1 MALISCIE
9 CGKEISDKAKSC
21 PFCGAP
27 TTFAKNQIEEKKQ
40 LVLMTLPYV
49 ALASLVGVFIYLGTR
64 PPCLESAKRRLL
76 YPDTMKF
83 VGYNSNTKILEI
95 SAKTGF
101 GLRKRI
107 KFECIGNS
115 AYSKDSF

>member
-1 MALISCIE
+1 MALISCTE
-9 CGKEISDKAKSC
+9 CGKKISDKAKSC

-40 LVLMTLPYV
+40 LVLMSLPFV
-49 ALASLVGVFIYLGTR
+49 ALASLVGVFIYLGSR
-64 PPCLESAKRRLL
+64 PPCLESAKQRLL

-83 VGYNSNTKILEI
+83 VGYNRNTKILEI
-95 SAKTGF
+95 SGKTGI

-115 AYSKDSF
+115 AISKDSF

>member
-27 TTFAKNQIEEKKQ
+27 TAFAKNQIEEKKQ

-101 GLRKRI
+101 GIRKRI